1 MTGRIEL
8 WTIGHSNHTFEH
20 FLGLLRQYGIDMLA
34 DVRSQPYAKYAAHF
48 SQAPLR
54 QLLADKD
61 LRYVFL
67 GRELGG
73 RPPEPEM
80 YDADGYVLYGDLA
93 ETQRFAQGLER
104 LLEGAAKCRVAMM
117 CSEENPTDCHR
128 RLLITR
134 ALLQD
139 DASTS
144 VTHIRGDG
152 SPIDE
157 LQLRHDADGFDQ
169 LAFFKEA
176 APWRSAR
183 SASPSTARKASLAF

>member
-1 MTGRIEL
+1 MTGGVEL
-8 WTIGHSNHTFEH
+8 WTIGHSNHAFEH
-20 FLGLLRQYGIDMLA
+20 FLGLLQQYRIDVLA

-73 RPPEPEM
+73 RPPELEM

-104 LLEGAAKCRVAMM
+104 LLEGAARCRVAMM

-128 RLLITR
+128 RLLVAR
-134 ALLQD
+134 ALLEGD
-139 DASTS
+139 PSTS

-152 SPIDE
+152 SSIDE
-157 LQLRHDADGFDQ
+157 LKLRHDTDGFNQ
-169 LAFFKEA
+169 LALFKEA
-176 APWRSAR
+176 APWRSAQ